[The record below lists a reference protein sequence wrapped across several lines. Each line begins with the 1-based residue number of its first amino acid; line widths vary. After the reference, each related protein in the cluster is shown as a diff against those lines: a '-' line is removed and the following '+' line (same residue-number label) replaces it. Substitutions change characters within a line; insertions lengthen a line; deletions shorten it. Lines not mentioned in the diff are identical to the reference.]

1 ALARRC
7 HDGPPRSPPPRGT
20 LVVRVAV
27 DAAGRVDAVK
37 VIADPSLGSD
47 LPSCLAAKLRAATLS
62 PDPVGAAL
70 EARVSF
76 EP

>member
-1 ALARRC
+1 
-7 HDGPPRSPPPRGT
+7 
-20 LVVRVAV
+20 VAV